1 MEHARAGLIQAG
13 CALVFDLM
21 MQANRRAKRM
31 FLKGP
36 ENVAMERGDL
46 RQKQPA
52 ETDLI
57 ATQNR

>member
-1 MEHARAGLIQAG
+1 
-13 CALVFDLM
+13 
-21 MQANRRAKRM
+21 M

-36 ENVAMERGDL
+36 ETVAMERADL
-46 RQKQPA
+46 RQKHLA